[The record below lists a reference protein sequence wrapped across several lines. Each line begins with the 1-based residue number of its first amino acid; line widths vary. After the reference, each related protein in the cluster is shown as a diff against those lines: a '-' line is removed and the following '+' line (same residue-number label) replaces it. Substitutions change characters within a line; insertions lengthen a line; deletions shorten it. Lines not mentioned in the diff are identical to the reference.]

1 MTYREKL
8 EQEHPK
14 EVNPKYQGGC
24 LACPGVN
31 WAGAPLCGGKDC
43 LNAKQDRGDAG
54 CRDCW
59 GQEAPE
65 SLEPLT
71 SKPPNCGSAAQTE
84 TPTYRRMSEPPK
96 PTPPKRRKLVY
107 IAGPITG
114 VAKYWEPFEEMAEEV
129 RAAGYI
135 PLIPTW
141 QPEGLTNAQYM
152 RMCMAMLDAADAVL
166 LLPGWRDSIGATI
179 EAAYAAYVEKPIFES
194 IEELREVIGE

>member
-8 EQEHPK
+8 EQLKRE
-14 EVNPKYQGGC
+14 GGRIKRNS
-24 LACPGVN
+24 LGFSCPGN
-31 WAGAPLCGGKDC
+31 YWPDATHCGS
-43 LNAKQDRGDAG
+43 DR
-54 CRDCW
+54 CVSMSCNQCW
-59 GQEAPE
+59 NQEAPD
-65 SLEPLT
+65 PTKRLT
-71 SKPPNCGSAAQTE
+71 SEPPNCGSAAQTE

-96 PTPPKRRKLVY
+96 PTPPKRRKVVY

-141 QPEGLTNAQYM
+141 QPEGLANAQYM

-179 EAAYAAYVEKPIFES
+179 EAAYAAYVDKPVAES
-194 IEELREVIGE
+194 IEKLKEVLSE

>member
-8 EQEHPK
+8 KQKRPEDVHFG
-14 EVNPKYQGGC
+14 YAGGC
-24 LACPGVN
+24 KGCPGDYCD
-31 WAGAPLCGGKDC
+31 GAPISGGKDC
-43 LNAKQDRGDAG
+43 RYDGAEG
-54 CRDCW
+54 CRACW
-59 GQEAPE
+59 DQEAP
-65 SLEPLT
+65 
-71 SKPPNCGSAAQTE
+71 
-84 TPTYRRMSEPPK
+84 EPPK

-114 VAKYWEPFEEMAEEV
+114 VAKYWEPFEDMAEEV

-166 LLPGWRDSIGATI
+166 LLPGWRDSVGAII
-179 EAAYAAYVEKPIFES
+179 EATYAAYVEKPITDSVEK
-194 IEELREVIGE
+194 LKEVLSE

>member
-8 EQEHPK
+8 MQESPDK
-14 EVNPKYQGGC
+14 VDPNYEGGC
-24 LACPGVN
+24 YGCPGTS
-31 WAGAPLCGGKDC
+31 WPGAPT
-43 LNAKQDRGDAG
+43 AGDAE
-54 CRDCW
+54 CARRMPDCGKCW
-59 GQEAPE
+59 DQEAP
-65 SLEPLT
+65 
-71 SKPPNCGSAAQTE
+71 
-84 TPTYRRMSEPPK
+84 EPPK

-114 VAKYWEPFEEMAEEV
+114 VAKYWEPFEKMAEEV

-141 QPEGLTNAQYM
+141 QPTGLSNAQYM

-179 EAAYAAYVEKPIFES
+179 EAAYAGYVGKPVTES
-194 IEELREVIGE
+194 IEKLREVIGE

>member
-8 EQEHPK
+8 KLEHP
-14 EVNPKYQGGC
+14 ESVRPKWVGGC
-24 LACPGVN
+24 MGCPGCY
-31 WAGAPLCGGKDC
+31 WGGAP
-43 LNAKQDRGDAG
+43 KQSLGRCSAAPDI
-54 CRDCW
+54 CRICW
-59 GQEAPE
+59 DQEAP
-65 SLEPLT
+65 
-71 SKPPNCGSAAQTE
+71 
-84 TPTYRRMSEPPK
+84 EPPK

-166 LLPGWRDSIGATI
+166 LLPGWRDSVGATI
-179 EAAYAAYVEKPIFES
+179 EATYAAYVEKPVAER
-194 IEELREVIGE
+194 IEKLKEVLSE

>member
-8 EQEHPK
+8 RIEHPEK
-14 EVNPKYQGGC
+14 LGPYAGGC
-24 LACPGVN
+24 SGCPGN
-31 WAGAPLCGGKDC
+31 YWGAAPTDLTEDC
-43 LNAKQDRGDAG
+43 LNKRRKKGRFH
-54 CRDCW
+54 CSDCW
-59 GQEAPE
+59 DQEAPE
-65 SLEPLT
+65 
-71 SKPPNCGSAAQTE
+71 
-84 TPTYRRMSEPPK
+84 
-96 PTPPKRRKLVY
+96 PTPPKRRKVVY

-129 RAAGYI
+129 RAAGFI

-179 EAAYAAYVEKPIFES
+179 EAAYAAYVEKPIAES
-194 IEELREVIGE
+194 IEKLKEVLS